1 MILNTKHFGQI
12 DIDDK
17 GIIDFPKGLPGF
29 EDVRKFVLL
38 TNNEEDSIFMWLQSV
53 DNQDLAFVVIDPKH
67 IKEDYEVD
75 VHEEEVE
82 ELQLSEESET
92 IILSIVVVPEDL
104 MNMTANLKAPI
115 IINNSNKKGKQVVL
129 DCKDY
134 HIKHYIMQELRQRGG

>member
-1 MILNTKHFGQI
+1 MLLNTKHFGQI
-12 DIDDK
+12 EIDDK

-29 EDVRKFVLL
+29 EDVKKFVLL
-38 TNNEEDSIFMWLQSV
+38 ANDEEDSIFMWLQSV
-53 DNQDLAFVVIDPKH
+53 DNQDLAFVVIDPKL
-67 IKEDYEVD
+67 IKGDYEVD
-75 VHEEEVE
+75 VQEEEVE
-82 ELQLSEESET
+82 ELEIREESET

-134 HIKHYIMQELRQRGG
+134 SIKHYIMQELNQRGG